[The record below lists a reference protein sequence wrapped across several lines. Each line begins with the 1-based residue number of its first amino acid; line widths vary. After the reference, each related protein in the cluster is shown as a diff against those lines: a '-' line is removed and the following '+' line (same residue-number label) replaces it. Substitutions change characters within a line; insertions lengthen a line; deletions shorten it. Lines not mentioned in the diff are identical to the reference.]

1 MGGPGAVAWLWIIAF
16 LGSSSAI
23 MEATLGQ
30 MYKEVKDGQFRGGPA
45 FYILKG
51 LRSKLFART
60 FAVVTVASTGFLLPR
75 LQSNIIT
82 LAVRS
87 SFGLSYHLV
96 GILLVLLLSIILIGG
111 VKRISRVA
119 EFAVPLMAGG
129 YILMAMV
136 IMFLNFEK
144 IPEVLSLIIDSA
156 FFRESAFGGFLG
168 MAVSWGVKRGIY
180 SNEAGQGTAPH
191 AAAVAEVSH
200 PIQQGLVQG
209 FSVYVD
215 TLLVCTATAFMILFT
230 GQYNVADPEG
240 GFLVQHLSES
250 IQAGPEYTQLA
261 VSTHFPSLGD
271 GFVAIALLFFAFTTI
286 LAYYY
291 IAETNLSFVMG
302 EKKSILMIRAL
313 QILLLGS
320 VYMVCISTAKTA
332 WALGDIGVGIMAWLN
347 MVAIIILHQRV
358 WVLLKDYER
367 QRKEGKKPIFQS
379 ENFGYRNV
387 DFWKFKG

>member
-1 MGGPGAVAWLWIIAF
+1 
-16 LGSSSAI
+16 
-23 MEATLGQ
+23 
-30 MYKEVKDGQFRGGPA
+30 
-45 FYILKG
+45 
-51 LRSKLFART
+51 
-60 FAVVTVASTGFLLPR
+60 
-75 LQSNIIT
+75 
-82 LAVRS
+82 
-87 SFGLSYHLV
+87 
-96 GILLVLLLSIILIGG
+96 
-111 VKRISRVA
+111 
-119 EFAVPLMAGG
+119 
-129 YILMAMV
+129 
-136 IMFLNFEK
+136 
-144 IPEVLSLIIDSA
+144 
-156 FFRESAFGGFLG
+156 
-168 MAVSWGVKRGIY
+168 
-180 SNEAGQGTAPH
+180 
-191 AAAVAEVSH
+191 
-200 PIQQGLVQG
+200 
-209 FSVYVD
+209 
-215 TLLVCTATAFMILFT
+215 
-230 GQYNVADPEG
+230 
-240 GFLVQHLSES
+240 
-250 IQAGPEYTQLA
+250 
-261 VSTHFPSLGD
+261 SLGD